1 MSFLCEQN
9 AIFTKNVQMNNVVG
23 TTTLNGKL
31 NVNSTIETND
41 IDVKNNL
48 IVNSLNIYDKIVDLS
63 NNGGGST
70 DSALSTSSTNP
81 VQNSTITNALNTK
94 QDTITDLSTNGFL
107 SAGSNI
113 TLDICGSNVTVNAS
127 SGGDATYFVCYV
139 SSSSTTTSGNNLPR
153 TILFDTIARQYPT
166 TGSLSSGSYVIQE
179 TGTYWLYCS
188 IIIENN
194 TSLTYFKMYV
204 TRSGTTTEL
213 CYFNPTNDNSI
224 IYDCQ
229 QNDLITVK
237 QTNGSSS
244 LTYLGAGNTNDLSLN
259 TILQGYKI
267 G

>member
-31 NVNSTIETND
+31 HVNSTIETNN

-48 IVNSLNIYDKIVDLS
+48 TVNSLNIYDKIIDLS
-63 NNGGGST
+63 NNGGGT
-70 DSALSTSSTNP
+70 IDSALSTSSTNP

-113 TLDICGSNVTVNAS
+113 TLSLSGSNITVNAS

-139 SSSSTTTSGNNLPR
+139 SSSSVTSSGSFPR

-166 TGSLSSGSYVIQE
+166 TGTLSSGSYVIQE
-179 TGTYWLYCS
+179 TGSYWLQCS
-188 IIIENN
+188 IIVPSS
-194 TSLTYFKMYV
+194 TGLDYMVMYI
-204 TRSGTTTEL
+204 TRSGTTTAL
-213 CYFNPTNDNSI
+213 TFFTPKNNNSLV
-224 IYDCQ
+224 YNCQ

-237 QTNGSSS
+237 QTNGGSS
-244 LTYLGAGNTNDLSLN
+244 LTYSGAGNTNDLSLN
-259 TILQGYKI
+259 TILQGYKL